1 MKLCMPKVYFLRK
14 AEDDL
19 LGIWAYIAEDNQQ
32 AATSVLRSINE
43 KCLLLAENSKLGPAR
58 PDIAPDMRYFVSGR
72 HLILYREIQ
81 TGIEVVRVLHAARD
95 IHGIFSLDN

>member
-1 MKLCMPKVYFLRK
+1 MSKVHFLRK

-19 LGIWAYIAEDNQQ
+19 LDIWAYIAEDNQQ
-32 AATSVLRSINE
+32 VATSALRAINE
-43 KCLLLAENSKLGPAR
+43 KCLMLAENSKLGPAR
-58 PDIAPDMRYFVSGR
+58 PDIAADMRYFVVGR

-95 IHGIFSLDN
+95 IHGIFSLDG